1 MNWSRGQVYW
11 GMPLISV
18 PGNRRQVDLYGLQ
31 SEFEVIQAY
40 IVRPCLKKKVTVTEN
55 ALVVFHIKNHNNN
68 YKLYN

>member
-1 MNWSRGQVYW
+1 
-11 GMPLISV
+11 MPLISV

-40 IVRPCLKKKVTVTEN
+40 IVRPCLKEKVTVTEN
-55 ALVVFHIKNHNNN
+55 VLIAFHIKNHNNN